1 MPHDENKRHH
11 LLTIQAI
18 VARMGVNSFLL
29 KGWSVTLISALF
41 ALSVSKATV
50 SFVCIALLP
59 CIVFWALDGYFLWQ
73 ERLFRALYDDV
84 RVMDEKLIDFSLGTQ
99 GVIAQA
105 PSFVKSIFSQTLLVF
120 HGTLLFSIV
129 LALLIIGPSCSAH

>member
-1 MPHDENKRHH
+1 
-11 LLTIQAI
+11 
-18 VARMGVNSFLL
+18 
-29 KGWSVTLISALF
+29 
-41 ALSVSKATV
+41 
-50 SFVCIALLP
+50 VCIALLP

-73 ERLFRALYDDV
+73 VRLFRALYDDV